1 MQLKTLFL
9 GTALTLAY
17 AAPGLAQ
24 QPPAKPAQGGV
35 PAAAPVKPMAGMPAQ
50 ASQAAPAGAFDAKVA
65 RRMDATELK
74 RRMDAGEKIVVLDTR
89 SSFSGPMAKGA
100 EHVTYDKLDAW
111 AKDHAKDALI
121 VAYCT

>member
-1 MQLKTLFL
+1 MQLKTLIL

-24 QPPAKPAQGGV
+24 QPPGKPAPAV
-35 PAAAPVKPMAGMPAQ
+35 TAAAPAAMQGTTA
-50 ASQAAPAGAFDAKVA
+50 ASAEAFDAKVA

-74 RRMDAGEKIVVLDTR
+74 KRMDAGEKVIVIDTR
-89 SSFSGPMAKGA
+89 ASFSGPMAKGA

-111 AKDHAKDALI
+111 AKEHAKDALI

>member
-24 QPPAKPAQGGV
+24 EPAAKPAQGGV
-35 PAAAPVKPMAGMPAQ
+35 PAAAPAKPAAGMPAQ
-50 ASQAAPAGAFDAKVA
+50 AASAEAFDAKVA
-65 RRMDATELK
+65 RRMDASEVK
-74 RRMDAGEKIVVLDTR
+74 RRMDAGEKVIVVDTR

-111 AKDHAKDALI
+111 AKDHAKDALV